1 MRTNVSTGTPWE
13 DLGGYSRAVRVGNS
27 VWVSGTTASDADG
40 VVQGK
45 DAEAQARF
53 ILDKIAAALEE
64 AGATLRDVVR
74 TRIFVARL
82 EDWETVARVHGDVFG
97 QIRPANTLVQV
108 AGLVDGRLVEVEAD
122 AVIDDDNVIVADAL
136 TKEEVLSEAEAVIEA
151 AAEASEA
158 SVE

>member
-27 VWVSGTTASDADG
+27 VWVAASDADG
-40 VVQGK
+40 VVQGE
-45 DAEAQARF
+45 DAAAQARY
-53 ILDKIAAALEE
+53 ILDKIAAALAE

-97 QIRPANTLVQV
+97 EIRPANTLVQV

-122 AVIDDDNVIVADAL
+122 AVIDEDNVLVADAL

-151 AAEASEA
+151 AVEASA
-158 SVE
+158 G

>member
-1 MRTNVSTGTPWE
+1 M
-13 DLGGYSRAVRVGNS
+13 
-27 VWVSGTTASDADG
+27 
-40 VVQGK
+40 
-45 DAEAQARF
+45 
-53 ILDKIAAALEE
+53 
-64 AGATLRDVVR
+64 VR

-136 TKEEVLSEAEAVIEA
+136 TKEEVLSEAEALIEA

-158 SVE
+158 SLE